1 MSSPSVR
8 VNCNINEDAAKILLE
23 LKKRGVIQS
32 NREAVVQGLFALHE
46 KVIKVDLEKARLK
59 DLAEQKVYLKPWDE
73 VIGTLAGI
81 ENDDS
86 EITALLTCNY
96 QKHIA
101 ITIPKNQPETKKLQK
116 LIGQKIAILKT
127 DNADKPLAI
136 RTFTETPDTHNIT
149 CALLQFR
156 KSFLWVAFKAVAFN
170 LALWQSGLRLGGG
183 FSGR

>member
-46 KVIKVDLEKARLK
+46 KVIKLDLEKARLK
-59 DLAEQKVYLKPWDE
+59 HLTEQKVYLKPWDE
-73 VIGTLAGI
+73 VIGTLTGI

-127 DNADKPLAI
+127 DNPDKPIII
-136 RTFTETPDTHNIT
+136 RTYREPTATQNDLSVKLWFRRRMLTVLRGSVFSERFWCTEE
-149 CALLQFR
+149 R
-156 KSFLWVAFKAVAFN
+156 
-170 LALWQSGLRLGGG
+170 LR
-183 FSGR
+183 